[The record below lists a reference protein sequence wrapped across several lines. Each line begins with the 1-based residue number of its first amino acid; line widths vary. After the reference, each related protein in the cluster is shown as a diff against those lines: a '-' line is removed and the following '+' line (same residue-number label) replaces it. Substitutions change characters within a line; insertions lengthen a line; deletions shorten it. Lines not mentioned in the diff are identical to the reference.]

1 MVSFLCLVFHVHSQ
15 LTCLPISID
24 DIRQDVRERSFV
36 VSNGEHRII
45 SCLMFNPIQNLS
57 LLLLMEEILHQL
69 IWRNYHYLQG
79 FIHLSW
85 CRISSIN
92 SSSRCFTISPRLA
105 LYTGMMPRM
114 LHAVPSAAMCWGS
127 GHPGLP
133 SGRPREIPNMA
144 GFNTLVEG
152 KHRISWRG
160 VQLHSFKGFPTFFT
174 IWVVTVANLCADFCK
189 HR

>member
-15 LTCLPISID
+15 FDVSPHFHWRLPP
-24 DIRQDVRERSFV
+24 RMFV
-36 VSNGEHRII
+36 GHLWFQTANIII

-57 LLLLMEEILHQL
+57 LLLLMEEIPHQL

-92 SSSRCFTISPRLA
+92 SSSRCFTVSPRLA

-127 GHPGLP
+127 GHPGGHPGRIGCLGKSQNG
-133 SGRPREIPNMA
+133 SGWGKASPN
-144 GFNTLVEG
+144 
-152 KHRISWRG
+152 KG
-160 VQLHSFKGFPTFFT
+160 VFSCT
-174 IWVVTVANLCADFCK
+174 D
-189 HR
+189 